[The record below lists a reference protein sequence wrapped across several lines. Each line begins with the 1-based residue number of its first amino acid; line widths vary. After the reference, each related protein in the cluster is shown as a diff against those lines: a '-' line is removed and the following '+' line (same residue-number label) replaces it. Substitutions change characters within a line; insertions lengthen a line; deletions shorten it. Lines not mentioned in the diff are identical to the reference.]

1 MTVFWFFISIIA
13 LVILAKPVIK
23 LLSFTAMTLAT
34 PLLAGYYL
42 FVPEQRQNAV
52 TFFKVLAL
60 PVLIPLFPF
69 IVAYKMRNDNPATA
83 VLLTIS
89 AGLSYAILLTAWLLP
104 S

>member
-1 MTVFWFFISIIA
+1 MTIFWLFISIIA
-13 LVILAKPVIK
+13 LVTLAKPVVK
-23 LLSFTAMTLAT
+23 LLSFTAVMLAT

-42 FVPEQRQNAV
+42 FVPEQKENAQ

-69 IVAYKMRNDNPATA
+69 IVAYKMRNDNPGTA
-83 VLLTIS
+83 VLITVS